1 MITTDE
7 AAAYLR
13 ELGITMPAPLLALVV
28 AKSEGIQACL
38 DANGVDATDQELI
51 YYYLVGLLSISGGGR
66 RVKSQTA
73 PSGAS
78 QSFEYSDLGDLYDQ
92 LYASL
97 QVVDTYGCA
106 APLTPA
112 KPGGQAG
119 FMVVKG
125 VKC

>member
-1 MITTDE
+1 MITTAE
-7 AAAYLR
+7 ATAYLR
-13 ELGITMPAPLLALVV
+13 ELGITMPAPLLALIV
-28 AKSEGIQACL
+28 AKSEAIQDCL
-38 DANGVDATDQELI
+38 DANGVDATDQALI
-51 YYYLVGLLSISGGGR
+51 YYYLVGLLAVSGGGR

-92 LYASL
+92 LLGSL
-97 QVVDTYGCA
+97 GVVDKYGCA
-106 APLTPA
+106 TPLIPA

-119 FMVVKG
+119 FMVVRG

>member
-28 AKSEGIQACL
+28 AKSQGIQDCL
-38 DANGVDATDQELI
+38 DANGVDATDQALI
-51 YYYLVGLLSISGGGR
+51 YYYLVALLAISGGGR
-66 RVKSQTA
+66 RVKSQAA

-92 LYASL
+92 LLASL
-97 QVVDTYGCA
+97 QVVDKYGCA

-112 KPGGQAG
+112 KPGGSTG

-125 VKC
+125 SRC